1 VLDVLWGMDFQA
13 ELDAEAFRIGRD
25 ASGHVAFGFGEH
37 FCLGAALARMEGRV
51 AFEEIVRRFR
61 RVELAGEP
69 VSLPSMLVRG
79 LVRVPLAFVP

>member
-1 VLDVLWGMDFQA
+1 
-13 ELDAEAFRIGRD
+13 
-25 ASGHVAFGFGEH
+25 
-37 FCLGAALARMEGRV
+37 V

-79 LVRVPLAFVP
+79 LVRVPLAFAS